1 ITKIKCGFKGPR
13 KCYVSPMEFSMD
25 DAMINS
31 KQKRL
36 LTVSIYQSV
45 EDEDEREALLSQIDE
60 MTSSEANELLY
71 ELRK

>member
-1 ITKIKCGFKGPR
+1 
-13 KCYVSPMEFSMD
+13 MEFSMD